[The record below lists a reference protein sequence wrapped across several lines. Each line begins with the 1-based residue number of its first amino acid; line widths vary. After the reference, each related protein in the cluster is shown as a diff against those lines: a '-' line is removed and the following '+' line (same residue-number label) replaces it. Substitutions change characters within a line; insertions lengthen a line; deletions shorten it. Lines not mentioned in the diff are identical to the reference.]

1 MFDRS
6 LEMTAIAGV
15 LALLAWSPAQA
26 QMNGE
31 DAVGTWTVEGR
42 GGVGLPMADLS
53 DVADLGPA
61 FGAGVAYRVHP
72 RVRVRADGDLEFFS
86 GADVAAGGTPVPDVT
101 AWHFSGGAEVDVLP
115 PARRL
120 GLSVHVGGG
129 ATVYDTEAFAEPVFN
144 PLTDDPEADF
154 NATYATVTGGLNVS
168 YPVTRRVDAFVGGQV
183 YYSFADEEDTAI
195 FSAFTPAVSEQ
206 GFDKAWSIPLRAG
219 IRASF

>member
-6 LEMTAIAGV
+6 LEVTAIAGA

-26 QMNGE
+26 QMNGQ
-31 DAVGTWTVEGR
+31 DAVGTWSVEGR
-42 GGVGLPMADLS
+42 GGIGFPVGDLA

-72 RVRVRADGDLEFFS
+72 RVRLRADGDLELLS
-86 GADVAAGGTPVPDVT
+86 GADVPAGDTPVPDVT

-129 ATVYDTEAFAEPVFN
+129 ATVYDTEAFAETVFN
-144 PLTDDPEADF
+144 PATGEPEADF
-154 NATYATVTGGLNVS
+154 NATYATVTGGVNVS
-168 YPVTRRVDAFVGGQV
+168 YPVTRRVDAFLGGQV
-183 YYSFADEEDTAI
+183 YYSFADAEETAL
-195 FSAFTPAVSEQ
+195 FSVFTPAVSEQ
-206 GFDKAWSIPLRAG
+206 GFDKAWSIPVRAG
-219 IRASF
+219 VRASF